1 MGVESKHFTQ
11 NKVFLWLCA
20 HRSVPMKE
28 VLGSRGL
35 NLDLTCELCGGSLES
50 ILHTLRDCKVAKSV
64 WKDLGIEEGNLEFF
78 GSNLEVWLKNNY
90 GKTSMYPRPCV
101 PWKILFPQAM

>member
-1 MGVESKHFTQ
+1 MWKASTSPIIK
-11 NKVFLWLCA
+11 NFLWLCT
-20 HRSVPMKE
+20 HRNVPTKE

-35 NLDLTCELCGGSLES
+35 NLDPTCELCGESPES

-78 GSNLEVWLKNNY
+78 GPNLVAWLKTNC
-90 GKTSMYPRPCV
+90 GMTSMFPRPRM
-101 PWKILFPQAM
+101 PSKILFPQVV